1 MLKLK
6 NTVTEMKKCLQ
17 CAHRGLDTDEEGI
30 SKLYSHRNKLKRKTK
45 KKRKKKLKEN
55 EHSIQQL
62 WNDIKWPNIYISG
75 IPEGDER
82 EWGIR
87 NIWRDN
93 TYFPQLMK
101 DIQPQTQETQSTIY
115 FLKPDT
121 YLKIQ
126 ITQLR

>member
-1 MLKLK
+1 MLKPLVEKEFKMHKQMENFSREIKTTIMRQKEMLKLK

-62 WNDIKWPNIYISG
+62 WNDIK
-75 IPEGDER
+75 
-82 EWGIR
+82 
-87 NIWRDN
+87 
-93 TYFPQLMK
+93 
-101 DIQPQTQETQSTIY
+101 
-115 FLKPDT
+115 
-121 YLKIQ
+121 
-126 ITQLR
+126 